1 MQLLYVM
8 DPMCSWCWAFRGPLS
23 EFRQRHPE
31 LNLSLFMGGL
41 APDSDTP
48 MPAPMQQK
56 IEQIWHQIE
65 QQTGATF
72 NYDFWRQNTPR
83 RSTYPA
89 CRAVICAGSMGG
101 KAAAERMAEAIQMA
115 YYQRALNPSDNS
127 TLIKLADE
135 IGLDAQ
141 HFAAQLSSE
150 AIEQE
155 LRQQL
160 GLVGQLGIGGFP
172 ALLLQQGQQLQ
183 PLALGYTRL
192 DKLEQRYAAISS

>member
-8 DPMCSWCWAFRGPLS
+8 DPMCSWCWAFRGPLE

-31 LNLSLFMGGL
+31 LPLRLLMGGL

-48 MPAPMQQK
+48 MPAALRHK

-72 NYDFWRQNTPR
+72 NYDFWQQNTPR

-89 CRAVICAGSMGG
+89 CRAVICAGSLGG
-101 KAAAERMAEAIQMA
+101 SGSAEKMADAVQLA

-127 TLIKLADE
+127 TLIQLAGE
-135 IGLDAQ
+135 IGLDAAK
-141 HFAAQLSSE
+141 FANQLSSN

-155 LRQQL
+155 LQQQL

-183 PLALGYTRL
+183 PLALGYTSL
-192 DKLEQRYAAISS
+192 EKLEQRYAATSS